1 MALAALII
9 GNSDGIGLAL
19 TRELLQRGWAVCGI
33 SRRPAPI
40 EHPAYRHGVVDV
52 RAPSYR
58 EALRAAAPSE
68 LSLCVY
74 CAGIGEFFDAS
85 RCERDIETFETN
97 LVGLARTVEVVLPLM
112 LSSPRATFVGLSS
125 LADVMPSA
133 LAPAYAASKVGM
145 SYYLE
150 GTGRALRRS
159 SVRVVNVRLGFVDT
173 KMAKARSR
181 PFMLSPARAAERILG
196 RVLSDA
202 PPLRLDLPRR
212 MAWLMRAVAVL
223 AALTAPFRR

>member
-1 MALAALII
+1 MSRAALII

-19 TRELLQRGWAVCGI
+19 TRELLQRGWTVCGL

-40 EHPAYRHGVVDV
+40 EHPAYRHSVVDV
-52 RAPSYR
+52 CAPSYG
-58 EALRAAAPSE
+58 ETLRAALPSE
-68 LSLCVY
+68 LSLCFY
-74 CAGIGEFFDAS
+74 CAGIGEFFDAA
-85 RCERDIETFETN
+85 RCERDVATLETN
-97 LVGLARTVEVVLPLM
+97 LVGLARTIEVVLPAL
-112 LSSPRATFVGLSS
+112 LARPRATLVGLSS

-133 LAPAYAASKVGM
+133 QAPAYAASKVGM

-173 KMAKARSR
+173 KMAKASSR
-181 PFMLSPARAAERILG
+181 PFMLSPARAAERILA
-196 RVLSDA
+196 RVLSDS

-212 MAWLMRAVAVL
+212 MAWLMRWVAAL
-223 AALTAPFRR
+223 AALAAPFRR

>member
-1 MALAALII
+1 MSPAALII

-19 TRELLQRGWAVCGI
+19 TRELLQRGWTVRGV

-40 EHPAYRHGVVDV
+40 EHIAYSHTVADV
-52 RAPSYR
+52 CAPRYR
-58 EALRAAAPSE
+58 ETLRAAAPGE
-68 LSLCVY
+68 LSLCIY
-74 CAGIGEFFDAS
+74 CAGIGEFFDAA
-85 RCERDIETFETN
+85 RCERDVDTLETN
-97 LVGLARTVEVVLPLM
+97 LVGLARTVEVVLPAL
-112 LSSPRATFVGLSS
+112 LGRPRATLVGLSS

-173 KMAKARSR
+173 KMAKATVK
-181 PFMLSPARAAERILG
+181 PFMLSPARAAERILA
-196 RVLSDA
+196 RVLSDS
-202 PPLRLDLPRR
+202 PPPRLDLPRR
-212 MAWLMRAVAVL
+212 MAWLMRWAAAV
-223 AALTAPFRR
+223 AALTGAFRR